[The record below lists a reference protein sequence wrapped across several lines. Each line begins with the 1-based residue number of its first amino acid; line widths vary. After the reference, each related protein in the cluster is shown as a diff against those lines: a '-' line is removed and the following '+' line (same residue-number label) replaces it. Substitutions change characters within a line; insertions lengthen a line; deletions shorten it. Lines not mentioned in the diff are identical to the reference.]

1 MKKFIYTAAIAAAT
15 LGLVACGGKDSDST
29 SGDSTSSDL
38 ITSTDIDNSSLTDEN
53 DESGPSITDEAGSS
67 ENTYFTSAELD
78 KFVSDGKSGD
88 IDRMISALEWYNQ
101 TCQALKPDVRNLDE
115 NAIKAVADLE
125 KADEDIA
132 DKYGALSLTGAL
144 NNMMSEMSESQKT
157 QVSTLSAQSVLFF
170 TAQDDTSEYDRLYR
184 KYRYGSFF

>member
-1 MKKFIYTAAIAAAT
+1 MKKFIYTVAIAAAT
-15 LGLVACGGKDSDST
+15 LGLVACGGTDSDST
-29 SGDSTSSDL
+29 SNDSTFSDL
-38 ITSTDIDNSSLTDEN
+38 ISSTDINTSSLTGET
-53 DESGPSITDEAGSS
+53 DESGLPTTDEAASL

-78 KFVSDGKSGD
+78 KFVADGKSGD

-101 TCQALKPDVRNLDE
+101 TRQALKPDVRNLDE
-115 NAIKAVADLE
+115 SAIKAAADLE

-132 DKYGALSLTGAL
+132 DKYGAFSLTGAL

-184 KYRYGSFF
+184 KYRYGSIF